1 MVASSI
7 NEESS
12 LAVNLTSDVEK
23 ASKTL
28 FKAFEKSYAN
38 DYLMKKFFHIPIT
51 EKVSRARINAMIH
64 YYTTCYHD
72 LDGEIA
78 EANDF
83 DAVAIWSRPGCHLPA
98 TLSDDESFNK
108 IFFHDLTVRKH
119 EVMPLGMDYYYL
131 YAIGKDPSHPE
142 IRGSVRKILEKYK
155 TKTDKANCALAL
167 EAISEHARSVYE
179 YFGFKTY
186 LVFQFGV
193 GEVNSKGEPDPQ
205 GKGFTAYL
213 MLYHKDAD
221 TIFHA

>member
-1 MVASSI
+1 MTWMVKLLRQMISMQSQYGAALGATCLLHYLTTSLSI
-7 NEESS
+7 R
-12 LAVNLTSDVEK
+12 
-23 ASKTL
+23 
-28 FKAFEKSYAN
+28 F
-38 DYLMKKFFHIPIT
+38 
-51 EKVSRARINAMIH
+51 
-64 YYTTCYHD
+64 
-72 LDGEIA
+72 
-78 EANDF
+78 
-83 DAVAIWSRPGCHLPA
+83 
-98 TLSDDESFNK
+98 
-108 IFFHDLTVRKH
+108 FFHDLTVRKH

-155 TKTDKANCALAL
+155 TKADKANCALAL

>member
-108 IFFHDLTVRKH
+108 IFFSRL
-119 EVMPLGMDYYYL
+119 DY
-131 YAIGKDPSHPE
+131 PSHPE

-155 TKTDKANCALAL
+155 TKADKANCALAL